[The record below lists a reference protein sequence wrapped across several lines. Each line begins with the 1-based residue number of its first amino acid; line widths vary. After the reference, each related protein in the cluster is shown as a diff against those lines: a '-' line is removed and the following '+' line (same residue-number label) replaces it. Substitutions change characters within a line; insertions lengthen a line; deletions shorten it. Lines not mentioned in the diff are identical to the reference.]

1 MKLNF
6 SIFKND
12 ACEAL
17 KKQTSFSYSIIF
29 FLVGH
34 VEAPQSIIRIK
45 LFKNDARIKLN
56 IPSDVLVS
64 LDSKKDASF
73 GCVFLEGEEYVR
85 RAYKGRWWVH
95 QPLIDPLHANSYIH
109 FLHCVLYP
117 LPSIHTVKTFI
128 TVKIFLTLI
137 L

>member
-6 SIFKND
+6 FNFQND
-12 ACEAL
+12 SCESF
-17 KKQTSFSYSIIF
+17 KKQTSFSYSIMF
-29 FLVGH
+29 FPVRH
-34 VEAPQSIIRIK
+34 VKTPQSIIRIK
-45 LFKNDARIKLN
+45 FFKNDARLKLN
-56 IPSDVLVS
+56 ILSDVLVS

-73 GCVFLEGEEYVR
+73 GCVFLEGEECVR

-117 LPSIHTVKTFI
+117 LPSVLTVKIFI